1 MANNLNG
8 FSDYVKDKIEYTLNI
23 IPFGKLITT
32 AKNNPELVE
41 TLTTNPIEVFNETSS
56 NLKKAGI
63 YFAIGGV
70 SIIALI
76 GLIKLREL
84 RVI

>member
-1 MANNLNG
+1 MANNVNG
-8 FSDYVKDKIEYTLNI
+8 FTDYVKDRIEYTLNI

-41 TLTTNPIEVFNETSS
+41 SLTTNPIEVFNETTN

-63 YFAIGGV
+63 YFVIGGV
-70 SIIALI
+70 SIIALV
-76 GLIKLREL
+76 GLAKLREL
-84 RVI
+84 RII

>member
-1 MANNLNG
+1 MSNNLNG
-8 FSDYVKDKIEYTLNI
+8 FTDYVKDRIEYTLNI

-41 TLTTNPIEVFNETSS
+41 TLTTNPVEVFNETSN

-63 YFAIGGV
+63 YFAIVGV
-70 SIIALI
+70 SIIAII

-84 RVI
+84 RIL